1 MEYDRLFRLE
11 GKVALVIGAASG
23 IGQSA
28 ARALAAH
35 GAHVI
40 SADLNVDGARAT
52 AALITDAGGR
62 AEAEKVDVVQE
73 QDVGRLFA
81 AAAARHPALDVMVV
95 TPAINIRR
103 PILEYSSEDLD
114 RVLSVNLKGTFYAI
128 REAGRRMAPQGRG
141 SIIAFASIRSQVVEA
156 GQSVYAATK
165 AGIVQLIRTV
175 AAALGPRGVRANP
188 IAPGIADTPLTKQI
202 STRPAWRDAM
212 AAHAALGRWASPDEV
227 AGAVVFL
234 ASEAASYVTG
244 SVLFVDGG
252 WTAIDG
258 RFTPPL

>member
-1 MEYDRLFRLE
+1 MEYSRMFRLE

-23 IGQSA
+23 IGQAA

-35 GAHVI
+35 GAHVVA
-40 SADLNVDGARAT
+40 ADLNADGARAT
-52 AALITDAGGR
+52 ARLITDAGGR
-62 AEAEKVDVVQE
+62 AEAEKVDVTQE
-73 QDVGRLFA
+73 QDVERLFA
-81 AAAARHPALDVMVV
+81 AVGARHPALDAMVV
-95 TPAINIRR
+95 TPAINVRR
-103 PILEYSSEDLD
+103 PVLEYRSEDLD
-114 RVLSVNLKGTFYAI
+114 RVLSLNLKGTFYAI

-141 SIIAFASIRSQVVEA
+141 SIIAFASIRSQVVEP

-175 AAALGPRGVRANP
+175 AAELGPRGVRANAV
-188 IAPGIADTPLTKQI
+188 APGIIDTPLTKQI
-202 STRPAWRDAM
+202 SAQPAWRDAM